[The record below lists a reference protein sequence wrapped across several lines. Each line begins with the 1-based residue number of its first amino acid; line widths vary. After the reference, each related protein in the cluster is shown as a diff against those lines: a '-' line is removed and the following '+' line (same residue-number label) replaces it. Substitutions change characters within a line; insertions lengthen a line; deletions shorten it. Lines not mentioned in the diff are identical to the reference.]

1 MSQVVYAGTAPPGL
15 ATFPADGPHVDAYTA
30 ALAAL
35 LEELRAWQVAVDAA
49 NPSARA
55 GAFDAW
61 MDQHSSNFSDART
74 AGWHVPVTCY
84 ARLWPL
90 LPEWLI
96 EGCRQNLDPR
106 YDFPTADLRSLTA
119 QNLNRCLRRL
129 AAEDFIPFDQ
139 AWLTRARETRRLVDR
154 SHPRDDWSGPLLV
167 QPGLLQLDGD
177 GRGSPGTLAVLL
189 LKARGVVPG
198 RTWLDGANR
207 LLASPQGSAATMAA
221 RRWMDVLAGGGV
233 AMPSIRM
240 HQFAVLFTSY
250 NAHVW
255 QGIAAHGSVRA
266 AAIAELC
273 GLARIGQYPNGSSW
287 FNCHADHPALL
298 SDTNEAVLRGCIWL
312 LSFDGGP
319 ENVAVLQRTALAC
332 LVQAPSAS
340 GMKYRSLKGI
350 NSCIWSLGQIAT
362 PEAVAALGRIGMR
375 VRDERLA
382 KQLARAMSEAAG
394 RADMSI
400 EDLQEVAVPS
410 HDLDTAGKRR
420 IDLATGYVATLSVAG
435 STRVDV
441 MVLRPDGKTVKT
453 LPASVRADADSAT
466 ALKNLQISAK
476 ELKQALPVHRLRLER
491 TWLTGRTWTGAM
503 FRERMIEHD
512 VMAWFTSRLIWTVT
526 PAVGGARTCLFQADG
541 TGTNADERPQ
551 PPLRDDDTVALW
563 HPLDAAKPE
572 MSHRWRDMLERRG
585 IVQPI
590 KQAHRE
596 TYPLTV
602 AEMATGDYSNR
613 FAGHIIRQAQA
624 NSLARLRGW
633 SCRSRISADVP
644 NDEPTHLR
652 IPAFGLAAEYWTEG
666 AGGDDPEVTDGAA
679 YIFLQ
684 TDRVR
689 FRRLQDRGDWRRDG
703 GRGLV
708 LGVEAVM
715 LATIPPIVLSE
726 VMRDIDL
733 FVGVASIGHDPAW
746 ADAGA
751 AAQHPSQWRRGA
763 ADAYWHSFNG
773 AELTES
779 ARTRHAFLANL
790 VPKLAIAGRLRL
802 EERHLV
808 VQGDLGRYRIHIG
821 SGNITMEPDGR
832 YLCVVPGPTN
842 ARQAS
847 SIALPFE
854 GDKLLSVILSKAAM
868 LAEDT
873 AITDPTIRTQLRR

>member
-1 MSQVVYAGTAPPGL
+1 MSQIALADTAHSR
-15 ATFPADGPHVDAYTA
+15 ATVPADGPHMEAYTA
-30 ALAAL
+30 ALGAL
-35 LEELRAWQVAVDAA
+35 LEELRAWKVAVDAA

-55 GAFDAW
+55 EAFDAW
-61 MDQHSSNFSDART
+61 MDQHGASFGNARS
-74 AGWHVPVTCY
+74 AERHVPVTCY

-90 LPEWLI
+90 LPEWLV
-96 EGCRQNLDPR
+96 EGCRQNLDSR
-106 YDFPTADLRSLTA
+106 YDFAAANLRSLSA
-119 QNLNRCLRRL
+119 QNLNGRLGLL
-129 AAEDFIPFDQ
+129 AAEDFVPFDQ
-139 AWLTRARETRRLVDR
+139 AWLTRAREARRLVER
-154 SHPRDDWSGPLLV
+154 SHPRDDWSGPKLV

-177 GRGSPGTLAVLL
+177 GHGSPGTLAVLL
-189 LKARGVVPG
+189 SKARGVVPG
-198 RTWLDGANR
+198 RTWLDEANR

-221 RRWMDVLAGGGV
+221 RRWMDVLDGRGS
-233 AMPSIRM
+233 AMPSMRM
-240 HQFAVLFTSY
+240 HQLAVTFTSY

-255 QGIAAHGSVRA
+255 HGIAAHGSARA
-266 AAIAELC
+266 AAVAELC
-273 GLARIGQYPNGSSW
+273 GPTRIGQYFDGSSG
-287 FNCHADHPALL
+287 FNCHADHPAIL
-298 SDTNEAVLRGCIWL
+298 SDANEAALRGCIWL
-312 LSFDGGP
+312 LSCEGGR
-319 ENVAVLQRTALAC
+319 ENVATLQRTALAC

-382 KQLARAMSEAAG
+382 KQLSRAMSEAAG
-394 RADMSI
+394 RADMTI
-400 EDLQEVAVPS
+400 EDLQEVAVPA
-410 HDLDTAGKRR
+410 HDLDTASKRR
-420 IDLATGYVATLSVAG
+420 VGLLAGYVAILSVAS

-441 MVLRPDGKTVKT
+441 TVQRPDGKAVKT
-453 LPASVRADADSAT
+453 LPASVRADADAAA
-466 ALKNLQISAK
+466 ALKALQSSAK
-476 ELKQALPVHRLRLER
+476 ELEQALPVHRLRLER
-491 TWLTGRTWTGAM
+491 TWLTGRTWTGAI
-503 FRERMIEHD
+503 FRERMIAHD
-512 VMAWFTSRLIWTVT
+512 VMAWFASRLIWTVT
-526 PAVGGARTCLFQADG
+526 PAAGGARTCLFEADG
-541 TGTNADERPQ
+541 TGTGADDRPQ
-551 PPLRDDDTVALW
+551 PQLRDDDTVALW
-563 HPLDAAKPE
+563 HPLDAVEPE
-572 MSHRWRDMLERRG
+572 MTHRWRDMLGRHG

-602 AEMATGDYSNR
+602 AELATGDYSNR
-613 FAGHIIRQAQA
+613 FAGHILRQAQA
-624 NSLARLRGW
+624 NALARLRGW
-633 SCRSRISADVP
+633 SCRSRISADAP

-679 YIFLQ
+679 YVFLQ

-689 FRRLQDRGDWRRDG
+689 FRRLEDRGDWRRDG

-708 LGVEAVM
+708 LGAEAVA
-715 LATIPPIVLSE
+715 LASIPPIILSE

-751 AAQHPSQWRRGA
+751 TAQHPSQWRRGP
-763 ADAYWHSFNG
+763 ADAYWHSFNS

-821 SGNITMEPDGR
+821 SGNITMEPDNR
-832 YLCVVPGPTN
+832 YLCVVPGPTS
-842 ARQAS
+842 AKQAN

-854 GDKLLSVILSKAAM
+854 GDRLLSVILSKAAM
-868 LAEDT
+868 LAKDT
-873 AITDPTIRTQLRR
+873 AIMDPTIRTQLRR